1 MTFRDEFI
9 FFATFMVATIYFLR
23 HLGLRHLFFAT
34 FRVATF
40 RDGVA
45 TFRVDLRHLGMVLRR
60 LWLFA
65 TFMAVCD
72 V

>member
-1 MTFRDEFI
+1 M
-9 FFATFMVATIYFLR
+9 ALR
-23 HLGLRHLFFAT
+23 HLGLIEEYNTIFLL
-34 FRVATF
+34 ATF
-40 RDGVA
+40 RDGIA

-65 TFMAVCD
+65 TFMAVYD